1 MAFEIGKIQTVVGTG
16 AEGYAG
22 DGGPAIQALIGEA
35 YGCDFDREGNLYIC
49 DGRNHTVRR
58 ISKGSGIIM
67 TVAGSGRQGYSGDGG
82 PATEATLN
90 NLYSLQVDTNGDIY
104 IVDRLN
110 AAIRKVAA
118 ATGVITTVAGTGQ
131 PGYSGDGGPGVS
143 AQLREP
149 NDCFLDGKGGLLIAD
164 IQDQRIRRLD
174 LKTGIITTFAGN
186 GEKRRAGDG
195 KPAAQASIMG
205 ARAVCMD
212 SKGNTYICEREG
224 NGVRKVDARGIMA
237 TFAGTGERG
246 YSGDG
251 GLALAATWGAPKAI
265 RCDHQDNVVVVD
277 TENHAIRRI
286 DAVTGIVT
294 TIAGGH
300 RGGDGDGGPATNA
313 GLERPHGCGIDPQG
327 HLYIADGMNHRVRV
341 VGMR

>member
-16 AEGYAG
+16 KEGYAG
-22 DGGPAIQALIGEA
+22 DGGPATQALIGEA
-35 YGCDFDREGNLYIC
+35 YGCDFDTEGNLYIC

-58 ISKGSGIIM
+58 IDQGSGIIM

-110 AAIRKVAA
+110 AAIRKVDA
-118 ATGVITTVAGTGQ
+118 ATGIITTVAGTGE
-131 PGYSGDGGPGVS
+131 PGYGGDGGPGVL

-164 IQDQRIRRLD
+164 IQDQRIRRLN
-174 LKTGIITTFAGN
+174 LKSGVITTFAGN
-186 GEKRRAGDG
+186 GAKQRTGDG
-195 KPAAQASIMG
+195 NPATQASIMG

-224 NGVRKVDARGIMA
+224 NGVRKVDASGIMS

-251 GLALAATWGAPKAI
+251 GPALAATWGAPKAI
-265 RCDHQDNVVVVD
+265 RCDHHDNVIVVD
-277 TENHAIRRI
+277 TENHAIRCI

-294 TIAGGH
+294 TIAGGTAEAMGTADPP
-300 RGGDGDGGPATNA
+300 RKPAWSVRMAA
-313 GLERPHGCGIDPQG
+313 G
-327 HLYIADGMNHRVRV
+327 
-341 VGMR
+341 